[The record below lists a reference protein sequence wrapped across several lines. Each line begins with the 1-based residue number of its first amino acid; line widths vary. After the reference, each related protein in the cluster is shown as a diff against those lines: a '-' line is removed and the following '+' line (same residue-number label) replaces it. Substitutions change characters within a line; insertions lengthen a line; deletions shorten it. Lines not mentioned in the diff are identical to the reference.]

1 MAFLVRCHEIR
12 LPENFKGKIWADC
25 ASVISSANN
34 RKWAIGE
41 RRPCAGFWR
50 SHSVMTRLKTG
61 MVCKTKA
68 HRTYEEAVANQD
80 QDNWVGNDWADHYA
94 KKAAQEHRARDVV
107 IGNWKGIIDRTKR
120 AAWAMIVILERWP
133 KNA

>member
-1 MAFLVRCHEIR
+1 
-12 LPENFKGKIWADC
+12 
-25 ASVISSANN
+25 
-34 RKWAIGE
+34 
-41 RRPCAGFWR
+41 
-50 SHSVMTRLKTG
+50 MTRLETG

-120 AAWAMIVILERWP
+120 AAWAMIVILEKWP
-133 KNA
+133 KTHEAVTDEIWTLAEKVKGIKNPNR